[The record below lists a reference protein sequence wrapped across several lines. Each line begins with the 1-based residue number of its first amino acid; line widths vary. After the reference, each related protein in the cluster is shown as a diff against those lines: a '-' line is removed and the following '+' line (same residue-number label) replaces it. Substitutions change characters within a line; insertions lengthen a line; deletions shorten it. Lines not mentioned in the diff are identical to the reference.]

1 MTKYTMTKR
10 FNGEV
15 LETGLG
21 YMEAIGKLDNHQG
34 YDVIIH
40 PDEETL
46 EDYQARR
53 WSEPYDI
60 TQSGWAYI

>member
-1 MTKYTMTKR
+1 MTYTMTKR

-21 YMEAIGKLDNHQG
+21 YLEAISKLDAHRG

-40 PDEETL
+40 PDNETMT
-46 EDYQARR
+46 EYQSRR
-53 WSEPYDI
+53 SSEAYDI
-60 TQSGWAYI
+60 TQGGWAYI